1 MMRSSRKLGGDD
13 DDDDD
18 NSMQIATSNGDPML
32 AMWTIVLMDINLGK
46 WYGNQGCGLK
56 PF

>member
-1 MMRSSRKLGGDD
+1 MRSSRKLG
-13 DDDDD
+13 DDD
-18 NSMQIATSNGDPML
+18 NDSMYIGMSNGDPML

-46 WYGNQGCGLK
+46 WYGNKGCGLK